1 MALLG
6 FSLLAGGCR
15 DHDRLTKHDYVAE
28 MRRLPL
34 GRLIF
39 PFSAQTS
46 LGSWAQPRAR
56 QRMLQRVMRRAE
68 RANRQLRR
76 MHAMR
81 PPRRIA
87 DLHDDLVA
95 AVRRVNDA
103 QLAEAELL
111 RPNRRRRPRT
121 YAAYLVRFEAL
132 LRKQEIASN
141 AGDRAYYAI
150 KRKGYDIGPSTIE
163 DLAHR

>member
-1 MALLG
+1 MALFG
-6 FSLLAGGCR
+6 FGLVAGGCR
-15 DHDRLTKHDYVAE
+15 DHNRLTKHDYVAE

-34 GRLIF
+34 GRLVF
-39 PFSAQTS
+39 PLSTQISSHNWTR
-46 LGSWAQPRAR
+46 PRAR
-56 QRMLQRVMRRAE
+56 QHMLQRVMRRVE
-68 RANRQLRR
+68 RANRHLRW

-81 PPRRIA
+81 PPPGIA

-95 AVRRVNDA
+95 AGMRVNDA
-103 QLAEAELL
+103 QLGEAELL

-121 YAAYLVRFEAL
+121 YAAYIFRFEAL
-132 LRKQEIASN
+132 LRKEEIASG